1 MVVPLDEEEEDDDD
15 DDDDGGDGTGVIVI
29 PSMPPWCMCP
39 SSMRS
44 EPVLIAMLWFGECNK
59 LSIEY

>member
-1 MVVPLDEEEEDDDD
+1 VLVVLEYFFDEGEEEEDD

-44 EPVLIAMLWFGECNK
+44 EAVLIAMLW
-59 LSIEY
+59 

>member
-1 MVVPLDEEEEDDDD
+1 MVVPL

-44 EPVLIAMLWFGECNK
+44 EAVLIAMIWFGECNK